1 MGKISGQNGNN
12 VSFSGY
18 IMELGEAFG
27 DCKILSTEIVT
38 GLSLLEP
45 RVRQVTIINIVNRP
59 PP

>member
-1 MGKISGQNGNN
+1 
-12 VSFSGY
+12 
-18 IMELGEAFG
+18 MELGEAFG

-45 RVRQVTIINIVNRP
+45 RVGQVTIINIVNRP